1 MQPQLFYG
9 RFVCIVYIL
18 LKEILVM
25 LNYDNLFNNLSIYLS
40 IYLSIHLSNNLSIYL
55 SIYEQ
60 ETGDKLKEGDRISQ
74 EALYL
79 MAEPNKQQDNQKLV
93 AVEVWEDEPYERTE
107 IQKVI
112 DTNIGFLSIAL
123 NNFASFFVLSDWF
136 MASYLYCYC
145 SSNYCDSNSFCS

>member
-1 MQPQLFYG
+1 M
-9 RFVCIVYIL
+9 
-18 LKEILVM
+18 M
-25 LNYDNLFNNLSIYLS
+25 LNYDNIFNNLSIYLAV
-40 IYLSIHLSNNLSIYL
+40 YLSIYQSVYLSIYV

-112 DTNIGFLSIAL
+112 DSNIGFLSIAPHL
-123 NNFASFFVLSDWF
+123 VLAHNIFASFFMFSDWF
-136 MASYLYCYC
+136 MASFLYCYLYSYG
-145 SSNYCDSNSFCS
+145 SSNYCDSNSCCS